1 MLGIKKYMYYESK
14 SRFRFFLLTLIDN
27 QSNENHPYTYQG
39 LISIGKRSSFY
50 DFYICIQSKY
60 TLNLSQTCIYLG
72 FFSIICNLDVIIIIF
87 FFFLENTQKLV
98 FRSPFEEIKLIF

>member
-1 MLGIKKYMYYESK
+1 MLGIKKYMYFESK

-50 DFYICIQSKY
+50 DLYICIQSKY
-60 TLNLSQTCIYLG
+60 ITLTYRKHAFIWV
-72 FFSIICNLDVIIIIF
+72 FFNTLQSGCYNHY

-98 FRSPFEEIKLIF
+98 FRSPIEEIKLIF

>member
-1 MLGIKKYMYYESK
+1 MLDIKKYMYFESK

-50 DFYICIQSKY
+50 DLYICIQSKY
-60 TLNLSQTCIYLG
+60 TLNLSQTCLYLG
-72 FFSIICNLDVIIIIF
+72 FFNTLQYGCYNHYFIL
-87 FFFLENTQKLV
+87 FLENTQKLV
-98 FRSPFEEIKLIF
+98 FRFPFEEIKLMF

>member
-1 MLGIKKYMYYESK
+1 MYFESK
-14 SRFRFFLLTLIDN
+14 FRFRFFLLTLIDN

-50 DFYICIQSKY
+50 DLYICIQSKY
-60 TLNLSQTCIYLG
+60 TLNLSQTCLYLG
-72 FFSIICNLDVIIIIF
+72 FFFNTLQSGCYNHY

-98 FRSPFEEIKLIF
+98 FRSPIEEIKLIF